1 MSTGLFV
8 NKETTVLLIVEGDT
22 IEDEFFRCIASAFG
36 ISAKVIPYRT
46 NIYKLYEALKQ
57 ANFSANVCGILKESA
72 TEDDKKLFDRKYAAI
87 YLVYDA
93 DFQHCDKG
101 ENELTIEQRIAKNM
115 PRLSEMSKY
124 FTDETDDTVGKLFIN
139 YPMMEAYKDCDAFFE
154 VAYKDR
160 RVSIYDLLHNGYKKS
175 VSQRKVNGK
184 AVKKLSYRD
193 FCDIVKCAVYKYAFI
208 MGNGWR
214 ALPYRDFITSL
225 FSANLLG
232 YESSTIDECGEVNVI
247 NLSVLFVLD
256 YLGNNDGLYDSLA
269 ADVDTVNN
277 NADMS

>member
-1 MSTGLFV
+1 MLTGHSV

-36 ISAKVIPYRT
+36 ISARIIPYKT

-72 TEDDKKLFDRKYAAI
+72 AADDKKLFDLKYAAI

-101 ENELTIEQRIAKNM
+101 ENALTIEQRIAKNL
-115 PRLSEMSKY
+115 PRLSEMAEY
-124 FTDETDDTVGKLFIN
+124 FTNETDDTIGKLFIN
-139 YPMMEAYKDCDAFFE
+139 YPMMEAYKDCDVFFE
-154 VAYKDR
+154 EAYKDR
-160 RVSIYDLLHNGYKKS
+160 RVSICDLLHNGYKKS

-184 AVKKLSYRD
+184 AVKKLSNKD
-193 FCDIVKCAVYKYAFI
+193 FRDIVKCALYKYAFI

-214 ALPYRDFITSL
+214 ALSYRDFITNL
-225 FSANLLG
+225 FPANLLG
-232 YESSTIDECGEVNVI
+232 YERSTIDEYGEVNVI
-247 NLSVLFVLD
+247 NSSVLFVLD
-256 YLGNNDGLYDSLA
+256 YKGNKDGLYDSLT
-269 ADVDTVNN
+269 ADNDTNY
-277 NADMS
+277 